1 MTLLTLYSRPGC
13 HLCELMLEAVLPR
26 IRGRAEIRVV
36 DIDEYP
42 ALRARYGHLV
52 PVLSDGEDALCHYQ
66 LDIVALETHLSNLAR

>member
-36 DIDEYP
+36 DIDEDP
-42 ALRARYGHLV
+42 DLRVRYGHLV
-52 PVLSDGEDALCHYQ
+52 PVLSDGEHALCHYQ
-66 LDIVALETHLSNLAR
+66 LDVAALERHLSSVAP

>member
-13 HLCELMLEAVLPR
+13 HLCELMLEALLPR

-36 DIDEYP
+36 DIDEDP

-52 PVLSDGEDALCHYQ
+52 PVLSDGKDTLCHYQ
-66 LDIVALETHLSNLAR
+66 LDAAALEAHLSSVAR